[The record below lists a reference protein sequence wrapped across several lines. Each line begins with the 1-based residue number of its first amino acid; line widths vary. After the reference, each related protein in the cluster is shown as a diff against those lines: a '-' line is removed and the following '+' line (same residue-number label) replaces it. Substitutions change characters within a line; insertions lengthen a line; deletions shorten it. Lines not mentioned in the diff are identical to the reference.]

1 MRGNMIVKA
10 SKIKLQDMKFRKYIN
25 KMLDDELGASNYM
38 FVDLSVNNENSGIY
52 VNSIDRVTIML
63 RNRPTIETLLGLS
76 VVGVWSNADELN
88 WFKTK
93 DREYVI
99 TLWWD

>member
-1 MRGNMIVKA
+1 MIVKA